1 MLQSLF
7 LFRVQ
12 FLLPRYLSYFHVEGA
27 GHYQERRKVMRT
39 VPVSNAFSLGAHGH
53 QKRQTFRRNK
63 DKALDKEMVWATL
76 CPPAELFVA
85 GCVFWL
91 SVRTT
96 LLQSGGDTNGHKKC
110 FHILVSCTAHKIN
123 IVSGILC
130 CRPGSLVS
138 GSWEPPPHDA
148 EARAAPQCV
157 PRTDQMQ
164 HMWKTVAAQIHKSQQ
179 KRSAALGERV
189 GDI

>member
-1 MLQSLF
+1 MRFVLILQSLF

-12 FLLPRYLSYFHVEGA
+12 FLVPRYLSDFHVEEA

-39 VPVSNAFSLGAHGH
+39 VPVSDAFSLGSHRH

-130 CRPGSLVS
+130 CRARTRVISKWIMRAPSPRCRS
-138 GSWEPPPHDA
+138 RSSPPVCSQDRPDA
-148 EARAAPQCV
+148 AHVENSRGPD
-157 PRTDQMQ
+157 T
-164 HMWKTVAAQIHKSQQ
+164 
-179 KRSAALGERV
+179 
-189 GDI
+189 